1 MNKNILYIAVFGV
14 LCVMV
19 GMLAGVTIAGRGRM
33 MRPVMERPGFG
44 RGPAGFMGHG
54 LRQGSD
60 GRRNGPVE
68 MLSARLKLN
77 KEQQEKVARILEDTR
92 KEIER
97 TGRNIRNSIIDIRE
111 KADKQIMGILTP
123 PQQEEFKVLQEE
135 FVEARVPG
143 KGRGRALPP
152 PEDEPPLP

>member
-1 MNKNILYIAVFGV
+1 MNKNILYIAVFGI

-19 GMLAGVTIAGRGRM
+19 GMLAGVTIAGRDRM

-44 RGPAGFMGHG
+44 QGPAGFMGHG
-54 LRQGSD
+54 LRQGRD
-60 GRRNGPVE
+60 GKRSGPIE

-111 KADKQIMGILTP
+111 KADKQIMNILTP
-123 PQQEEFKVLQEE
+123 AQQEEFKVLQEE
-135 FVEARVPG
+135 FAENRIPG
-143 KGRGRALPP
+143 NGRARALPP
-152 PEDEPPLP
+152 PEDESPLP